1 MKCQLLFV
9 RHLNTQSPTASP
21 SGLFNRVS
29 DHWSEIFRYR
39 RCINLG
45 LAILLSLMRDLF
57 FARIPFRFIVLF
69 GNYIVST
76 HGAWLSASKFIL
88 FLVTSQIMRR
98 PLGLGFF
105 RPVGCVPWECLFRD
119 G

>member
-1 MKCQLLFV
+1 
-9 RHLNTQSPTASP
+9 
-21 SGLFNRVS
+21 
-29 DHWSEIFRYR
+29 
-39 RCINLG
+39 
-45 LAILLSLMRDLF
+45 MRDLF